1 MELNRYID
9 HTLLKP
15 EASQAQIETLCL
27 EAKEHNFRSVCVNPA
42 NVALAYSIL
51 EGTTVD
57 VCTVVGFPL
66 GSTTTE
72 TKVFETKD
80 AIAKGAREI
89 DMVINVGALKE
100 GRTEYVENEIRA
112 LKEACGSLILK
123 VIIETALLTE
133 EEIVIASKLVV
144 AAGAD
149 FVKTSTGFSTAG
161 ATVEHVRL
169 MKETVGDKAEVKA
182 AGGVRNAQDFNNMI
196 EAGATRIGTSA
207 GVQLL
212 QGEKVTTSY

>member
-15 EASQAQIETLCL
+15 EASQEQITKLCL

-42 NVALAYSIL
+42 NIELAYSIL
-51 EGTTVD
+51 KGTEVD

-161 ATVEHVRL
+161 ATVEHL
-169 MKETVGDKAEVKA
+169 SL
-182 AGGVRNAQDFNNMI
+182 I
-196 EAGATRIGTSA
+196 HI
-207 GVQLL
+207 
-212 QGEKVTTSY
+212 

>member
-15 EASQAQIETLCL
+15 EASQEQITKLCL

-42 NVALAYSIL
+42 NIELAYSIL
-51 EGTTVD
+51 KGTEVD

-182 AGGVRNAQDFNNMI
+182 AGGVRNAQDFNNMV